1 MAAIDKYIHGI
12 KEKINQIQSDLDIE
26 NSKIKRKKLLQE
38 KALYQFFLFIIEN
51 EKYKFAEQGQLDWL
65 DNFLCD
71 PIVDNDAKQQLQAL
85 IDTVGSQ
92 HFNALNT
99 LLLVTIIGGAG
110 FATVAMMI
118 NLGLLTGPF
127 IAFLVLSILPITI
140 LESSI
145 VATPFACILLMCN
158 LYVSPMNFR

>member
-1 MAAIDKYIHGI
+1 M
-12 KEKINQIQSDLDIE
+12 
-26 NSKIKRKKLLQE
+26 
-38 KALYQFFLFIIEN
+38 FIIEN
-51 EKYKFAEQGQLDWL
+51 EAYKFAEQEQLDWL

-99 LLLVTIIGGAG
+99 LLLVTIIAGAG

-158 LYVSPMNFR
+158 LLKVELEKSTERTALKFFDIPASKPDTKVTQEEISQEDAFFPISISL